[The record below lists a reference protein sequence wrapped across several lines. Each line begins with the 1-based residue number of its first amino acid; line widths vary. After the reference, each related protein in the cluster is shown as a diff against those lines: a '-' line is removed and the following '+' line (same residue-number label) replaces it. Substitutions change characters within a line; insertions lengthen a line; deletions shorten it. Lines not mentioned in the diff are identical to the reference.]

1 MGPWGEGGVLVEG
14 VEVEGDSRVW
24 ACLTLWVGCLE
35 ALWVDS
41 HLRVPTLASRVG
53 AEGVLGQEEWC
64 LVEEEC
70 LLPLED
76 VEGLVAGAA

>member
-1 MGPWGEGGVLVEG
+1 MGPLEAGEVLVEG
-14 VEVEGDSRVW
+14 VEVAGDSRVW
-24 ACLTLWVGCLE
+24 ACLTPWVECLE

-41 HLRVPTLASRVG
+41 LSRVPTLASRAG
-53 AEGVLGQEEWC
+53 EEGVLGQEEWC
-64 LVEEEC
+64 LVEGEC